1 VKPKNPNQRLS
12 LIPTLWSLVY
22 LLAVAGGRGAGGLRR
37 LPTGVR
43 REQQRRGGGGGGQT
57 TVRFVGHVFY
67 NNQSAT
73 VEDIDLG
80 DCVEITATTGSM
92 AVRVTIV
99 TP

>member
-1 VKPKNPNQRLS
+1 
-12 LIPTLWSLVY
+12 
-22 LLAVAGGRGAGGLRR
+22 
-37 LPTGVR
+37 
-43 REQQRRGGGGGGQT
+43 
-57 TVRFVGHVFY
+57 VRFVGHVFY

-80 DCVEITATTGSM
+80 DCVEITATTGGM